1 MSEISSEQAL
11 SVIEQLRQYVLSQQ
25 EPLDAAVH
33 EKLRDLCQLSFTT
46 LPDTD
51 AQALSDIEINTLFE
65 PVEKLFIS
73 SKLPDVEPQFPENAQ
88 SLLRVYKQIEKLR
101 AHIMALAKG
110 DLNHRLDI
118 NGYVAGAV
126 KTLQANLRHLTW
138 QTQQVAAGDFS
149 QRVDFMGEF
158 ATGFNSMIVQL
169 DEMTNQLKDRN
180 SQLQQEVN
188 ARHKAENELNRALSH
203 LQAVNDDLQS
213 FAYVISH
220 DLKAPLRGI
229 VSIATWIQQ
238 DYDPILD
245 ESGKEQ
251 LSLLVERSKKLT
263 EMIDGV
269 LHYSRMGTL
278 ADNHE
283 LINVK
288 NLVEQTFNLLDPPT
302 TIKLVIDADL
312 PEITADPVRI
322 SQLYQNLMSNA
333 VRYIDKPE
341 GVITV
346 GLRHGEETV
355 FTVADNG
362 PGICEKEQTRI
373 FELFQTGTAKAEG
386 STGVGLAVVKRI
398 CEFYGGKVWVESQLG
413 EGACF
418 CFTLPNVIT

>member
-1 MSEISSEQAL
+1 MSCLSSEQAL
-11 SVIEQLRQYVLSQQ
+11 ALVKQLRQYVQDQQAPIDNAVQEGLQELAELVSEVPSDVKHLSGI
-25 EPLDAAVH
+25 
-33 EKLRDLCQLSFTT
+33 
-46 LPDTD
+46 
-51 AQALSDIEINTLFE
+51 DINALFE

-73 SKLPDVEPQFPENAQ
+73 SQLPDVVPQFPANAQ
-88 SLLRVYKQIEKLR
+88 SLQRVYMQIEKLR
-101 AHIMALAKG
+101 THIMALAKG

-126 KTLQANLRHLTW
+126 KSLQANLRHLTW

-158 ATGFNSMIVQL
+158 ATGFNSMIMQL
-169 DEMTNQLKDRN
+169 DEMTNQLVQRN
-180 SQLQQEVN
+180 CQLQQEVD
-188 ARHKAENELNRALSH
+188 ARQKAENELTRALSH
-203 LQAVNDDLQS
+203 LQAVNTDLQS

-238 DYDPILD
+238 DYEASLD
-245 ESGKEQ
+245 ESGREQ
-251 LSLLVERSKKLT
+251 LALLADRAKKLT

-269 LHYSRMGTL
+269 LHYSSMGTL
-278 ADNHE
+278 DDSHE
-283 LINVK
+283 LIK
-288 NLVEQTFNLLDPPT
+288 LRPLVEQTFSLLNPPDN
-302 TIKLVIDADL
+302 IKLVINGDL

-341 GVITV
+341 GLITV
-346 GLRHGEETV
+346 SLRDGDETV

-362 PGICEKEQTRI
+362 PGIVEKEQTRI
-373 FELFQTGTAKAEG
+373 FDLFQTGAARVEG

-418 CFTLPNVIT
+418 CFTLPNALT

>member
-1 MSEISSEQAL
+1 MSSEQVL
-11 SVIEQLRQYVLSQQ
+11 LLIEQLRLYVHSQQ
-25 EPLDAAVH
+25 APLDVEVREELQAFCRQVY
-33 EKLRDLCQLSFTT
+33 EKPS
-46 LPDTD
+46 D
-51 AQALSDIEINTLFE
+51 AQAPTDIDINRLFE

-73 SKLPDVEPQFPENAQ
+73 SKLPEVEPQFPENAQ
-88 SLLRVYKQIEKLR
+88 SLQRVYKQLEKLR

-126 KTLQANLRHLTW
+126 KSLQANLRHLTW
-138 QTQQVAAGDFS
+138 QTKQVAAGDFS

-158 ATGFNSMIVQL
+158 ATGFNSMIMQL

-180 SQLQQEVN
+180 CQLQQEVD
-188 ARHKAENELNRALSH
+188 ARQKAENELTRALSH
-203 LQAVNDDLQS
+203 LQAVNTDLQS

-238 DYDPILD
+238 DYKANLD
-245 ESGKEQ
+245 ESGCEQ
-251 LSLLVERSKKLT
+251 LTLLVERAKKLT

-269 LHYSRMGTL
+269 LHYSRMGSL
-278 ADNHE
+278 EDSHE
-283 LINVK
+283 LINVRQ
-288 NLVEQTFNLLDPPT
+288 LVEETFGLLNPPER
-302 TIKLVIDADL
+302 IKLVIDGNL
-312 PEITADPVRI
+312 PYIIADPVRI

-346 GLRHGEETV
+346 SLRHGEETV

-362 PGICEKEQTRI
+362 PGICEKDQTRI
-373 FELFQTGTAKAEG
+373 FDLFQTGTAKVEG
-386 STGVGLAVVKRI
+386 STGVGLAVVKRV
-398 CEFYGGKVWVESQLG
+398 CEFYGGNIWVESQLG
-413 EGACF
+413 EGSCF
-418 CFTLPNVIT
+418 CFTLPNTKP